1 LRLKETIM
9 EKYPFTRATVEQT
22 VEKVYDY
29 IVEYTRKNGFS
40 PSIRDICKGV
50 GIKSTSTVHNHL
62 RRLRKSGRIE
72 MKAGKRRAI
81 SVPALE
87 MSRERKIP
95 LVGRVTAGVPI
106 LATQN
111 IECELPV
118 PAGYFA
124 EADEM
129 FALNVSGDS
138 MKDAHILDGDIVFVR
153 KQPTAE
159 LGQIVVALLDNEA
172 TVKRLVKENN
182 RIYLKPENKA
192 YDMILFE
199 DESYRILGV
208 VRGVFRPM
216 L

>member
-1 LRLKETIM
+1 M

>member
-1 LRLKETIM
+1 M

-159 LGQIVVALLDNEA
+159 LGQIVVALLDNAA

-192 YDMILFE
+192 YDMIPFE